1 MILTKEALM
10 TMVHDK
16 FKDSED
22 EEDITFIENISDTVT
37 DLYSKA
43 DSEPY
48 KQKYLDLQQRYKER
62 FFGGGTESEEETFE
76 EETKDYNKLSY
87 DDLFTKK

>member
-16 FKDSED
+16 FKDSE
-22 EEDITFIENISDTVT
+22 EETDLTFIENISDTVD
-37 DLYSKA
+37 DLYQKA
-43 DSEPY
+43 DDNPY
-48 KQKYLDLQQRYKER
+48 KEKYLDLQKRYKER
-62 FFGGGTESEEETFE
+62 FFGGSQEDDDSFE
-76 EETKDYNKLSY
+76 EEEEKDYNKLSY